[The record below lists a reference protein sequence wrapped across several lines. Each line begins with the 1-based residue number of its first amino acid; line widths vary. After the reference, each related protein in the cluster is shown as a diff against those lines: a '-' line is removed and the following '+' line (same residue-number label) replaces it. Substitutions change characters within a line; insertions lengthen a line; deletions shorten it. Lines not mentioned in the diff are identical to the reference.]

1 MTEVAIVGLLVVHN
15 LVTNLWLSDRWYV
28 PVNVA
33 TAVVLV
39 LMAGPGGLGLSV
51 GWVPGVVGLAFGL
64 VVVAVVAS
72 LAVLPSTRPLLAD
85 QRMVGVDA
93 RGTACRALVRIP
105 LGTVLLEE
113 VAFRGV
119 LPVVLSPLAAVVL
132 FGLWHIVPT
141 WRTLDVNRVAGS
153 GRARAAAVSGAV
165 VVTAAVGL
173 VLWRLR
179 VATGSLL
186 APALVH
192 IAANSAATVAAY
204 GVLRSAAAHVAAADL
219 LPDEAA
225 QQAEEEPA

>member
-39 LMAGPGGLGLSV
+39 VMAGPAGLGLTV
-51 GWVPGVVGLAFGL
+51 GWVPAFVGLACGG
-64 VVVAVVAS
+64 VVAAGVAS

-85 QRMVGVDA
+85 QRMAGVDA

-186 APALVH
+186 TPALVH

-204 GVLRSAAAHVAAADL
+204 GVLRSAAAHVAAANL